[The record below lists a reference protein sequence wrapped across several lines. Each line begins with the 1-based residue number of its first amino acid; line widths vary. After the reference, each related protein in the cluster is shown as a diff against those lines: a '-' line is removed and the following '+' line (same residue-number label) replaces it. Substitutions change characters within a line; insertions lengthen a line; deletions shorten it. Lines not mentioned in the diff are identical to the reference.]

1 MSISYT
7 YDADKSHIITKVSG
21 VVTTKETLEYMD
33 RINADPRISKPF
45 YEIVDFADTDN
56 FDFGYFESNQLIEKL
71 AKLREDKGYMGT
83 ILIADRD
90 LIQGMSNMFQSIGEC
105 HNVPITV
112 VHSFQE
118 AEDMISNLL
127 EAG

>member
-7 YDADKSHIITKVSG
+7 YHADKSHILTKVSG
-21 VVTTKETLEYMD
+21 VVTLEETLEYID
-33 RINADPRISKPF
+33 RINADPRISKAF

-71 AKLREDKGYMGT
+71 AELRADKGYMGT

-105 HNVPITV
+105 HNVPVTV
-112 VHSFQE
+112 VHSFEE
-118 AEDMISNLL
+118 AEDIVTSLL